1 MCISLYKVPYII
13 NSRVKDI
20 YTTTLATFNSHRC
33 TTFASISQFTV
44 SSSEDEISSE
54 LISIYKQY
62 HHQKTSSSTPKK
74 RRKLRFVNISL
85 YSLYNITYKNDIF
98 IYIKYTYITIILRRS
113 LQVALLRFSF
123 FFHEHVRNLLHP
135 VNAIKLF

>member
-1 MCISLYKVPYII
+1 MG
-13 NSRVKDI
+13 
-20 YTTTLATFNSHRC
+20 TTLATFNSHRC

-44 SSSEDEISSE
+44 SSFEDEISSE
-54 LISIYKQY
+54 LISISKPY
-62 HHQKTSSSTPKK
+62 HHQLDPKK

-85 YSLYNITYKNDIF
+85 YSLYNITYKKRH
-98 IYIKYTYITIILRRS
+98 IYIQKIYLHYNNSSPQPAGGTF
-113 LQVALLRFSF
+113 AF